1 MMRKMVVFPAGG
13 RTMLRF
19 FITIFLVGFSF
30 VVLFPFVALLLASF
44 KSASEL
50 MRFGLNL
57 RLDFDV
63 LSLKNY
69 LYLFSEQGKIYWTWY
84 KNSLLI
90 TLLFTVISLFFS
102 SLVGYALAVY
112 NFKGKNAILFLVLF
126 LMMIPLEILMLPLF
140 EEMIAFRLVDTY
152 WGVIV
157 PFAVSPFAVFFFRQ
171 YAVSLPRELLDA
183 ARIDGCSEF
192 GIYLRIMS
200 PLMIPAFGAM
210 GILQALHSWNNFLWP
225 LVVLRTDE
233 MFTLPIGLAGLLT
246 PYGNNYDVLISG
258 AVLTV
263 IPIIILFF
271 FFQRYFISGLTI
283 GAVKE

>member
-1 MMRKMVVFPAGG
+1 MNMLSATAERRVV
-13 RTMLRF
+13 LRV
-19 FITIFLVGFSF
+19 FIAIFLVGLSF

-90 TLLFTVISLFFS
+90 TLLFTAISLFLS

-112 NFKGKNAILFLVLF
+112 NFKGKNTVLFLVLF

-263 IPIIILFF
+263 VPIIILFF
-271 FFQRYFISGLTI
+271 LFQRYFISGLTI

>member
-1 MMRKMVVFPAGG
+1 M
-13 RTMLRF
+13 
-19 FITIFLVGFSF
+19 FIAAAERRVMFRIFAAILLTGLSF
-30 VVLFPFVALLLASF
+30 VALFPFVALLLASF

-69 LYLFSEQGKIYWTWY
+69 LYLFTEQGKIYWTWY

-90 TLLFTVISLFFS
+90 TLLFTAVSLFFS

-112 NFKGKNAILFLVLF
+112 NFKGKNTVLFLVLF

-263 IPIIILFF
+263 VPIIVLFF
-271 FFQRYFISGLTI
+271 LFQRYFISGLTI

>member
-1 MMRKMVVFPAGG
+1 MMNMLSATAERRVV
-13 RTMLRF
+13 LRV
-19 FITIFLVGFSF
+19 FIAIFLVGLSF

-90 TLLFTVISLFFS
+90 TLLFTAISLFLS

-112 NFKGKNAILFLVLF
+112 NFKGKNTVLFLVLF

-263 IPIIILFF
+263 VPIIILFF
-271 FFQRYFISGLTI
+271 LFQRYFISGLTI

>member
-1 MMRKMVVFPAGG
+1 MMKRRWMLKVLSVILLTCFAMVA
-13 RTMLRF
+13 
-19 FITIFLVGFSF
+19 
-30 VVLFPFVALLLASF
+30 LFPFAALLLASY
-44 KSASEL
+44 KPANEL

-57 RLDFDV
+57 QLDPEEMN
-63 LSLKNY
+63 LQNY
-69 LYLFSEQGKIYWTWY
+69 LYLFTKEGKIYWTWY

-90 TLLFTVISLFFS
+90 TLLFTLITLFLS
-102 SLVGYALAVY
+102 SMVGYALAIY

-152 WGVIV
+152 GGVII

-171 YAVSLPRELLDA
+171 YALGLPKELIDA

-192 GIYLRIMS
+192 GIYLRIMG
-200 PLMIPAFGAM
+200 PLMLPAFGAM
-210 GILQALHSWNNFLWP
+210 GILQGLNSWNNFLWP
-225 LVVLRTDE
+225 LIVLRTDE

-258 AVLTV
+258 SVLAVL
-263 IPIIILFF
+263 PILVLFF
-271 FFQRYFISGLTI
+271 LLQRYFISGLTI
-283 GAVKE
+283 GAIKE

>member
-1 MMRKMVVFPAGG
+1 MLKVLSVILLTCFAMVA
-13 RTMLRF
+13 
-19 FITIFLVGFSF
+19 
-30 VVLFPFVALLLASF
+30 LFPFAALLLASF
-44 KSASEL
+44 KPANEL

-57 RLDFDV
+57 QLDPEEMN
-63 LSLKNY
+63 LQNY
-69 LYLFSEQGKIYWTWY
+69 LYLFTKEGKIYWTWY

-90 TLLFTVISLFFS
+90 TLLFTLITLFLS
-102 SLVGYALAVY
+102 SMVGYALAIY

-152 WGVIV
+152 GGVII

-171 YAVSLPRELLDA
+171 YALGLPKELIDA

-192 GIYLRIMS
+192 GIYLRIMG
-200 PLMIPAFGAM
+200 PLMLPAFGAM
-210 GILQALHSWNNFLWP
+210 GILQGLNSWNNFLWP
-225 LVVLRTDE
+225 LIVLRTDE

-258 AVLTV
+258 SVLAVL
-263 IPIIILFF
+263 PILVLFF
-271 FFQRYFISGLTI
+271 LLQRYFISGLTI
-283 GAVKE
+283 GAIKE

>member
-1 MMRKMVVFPAGG
+1 MMKRRWMLKVLSVILLTCFAMVA
-13 RTMLRF
+13 
-19 FITIFLVGFSF
+19 
-30 VVLFPFVALLLASF
+30 LFPFAALLLASY
-44 KSASEL
+44 KPANEL

-57 RLDFDV
+57 QLDPEEMN
-63 LSLKNY
+63 LQNY
-69 LYLFSEQGKIYWTWY
+69 LYLFTKEGKIYWTWY

-90 TLLFTVISLFFS
+90 TLLFTLITLFLS
-102 SLVGYALAVY
+102 SMVGYALAIY

-152 WGVIV
+152 GGVII

-171 YAVSLPRELLDA
+171 YALGLPKELIDA

-192 GIYLRIMS
+192 GIYLRIMG
-200 PLMIPAFGAM
+200 PLMLPAFGAM
-210 GILQALHSWNNFLWP
+210 GILQGLNSWNNFLWP
-225 LVVLRTDE
+225 LIVLRTDE

-258 AVLTV
+258 SVLAV
-263 IPIIILFF
+263 IPILVLFF
-271 FFQRYFISGLTI
+271 LLQRYFISGLTI
-283 GAVKE
+283 GAIKE